1 MMNSV
6 DFSDPDQAATAL
18 QAMMMTALLLL
29 MMVMSMLMM
38 MMMIRFFHKWWV
50 EVKRQQRHFQTFSQ
64 RQLFPPL
71 VCFHT
76 NTRTRFYFFHCRRKF
91 HWRGT
96 RCVKYVHGDLPF
108 ICVVTGLLLML
119 IILIPLHLRFQLTRL
134 IHSFLHHYMANQGLP
149 RLWNPN
155 Y

>member
-1 MMNSV
+1 MQAVGRPWPSDDDDDQV
-6 DFSDPDQAATAL
+6 LSQVVGGGEETTTPFSNIFPTTTLPTLGMLSYKHKDTF
-18 QAMMMTALLLL
+18 LL
-29 MMVMSMLMM
+29 
-38 MMMIRFFHKWWV
+38 
-50 EVKRQQRHFQTFSQ
+50 
-64 RQLFPPL
+64 
-71 VCFHT
+71 
-76 NTRTRFYFFHCRRKF
+76 FHCRRKF

-119 IILIPLHLRFQLTRL
+119 IILIPLHLRFQLTRP
-134 IHSFLHHYMANQGLP
+134 IHSFLYHYMANQGLP